1 MGKVWSGSRE
11 FTGSCVGFVG
21 SNGKVWSGS
30 SERSGS
36 CVGFASSPN
45 KRGGG
50 ALLLLIR

>member
-1 MGKVWSGSRE
+1 MCRFGDEKILLLNKKE
-11 FTGSCVGFVG
+11 IHM
-21 SNGKVWSGS
+21 GKVWSGS